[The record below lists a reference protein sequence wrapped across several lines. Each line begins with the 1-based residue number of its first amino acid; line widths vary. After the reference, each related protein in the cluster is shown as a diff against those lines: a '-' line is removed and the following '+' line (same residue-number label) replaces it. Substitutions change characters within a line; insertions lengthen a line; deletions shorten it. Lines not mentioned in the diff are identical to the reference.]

1 MQKKVLCYGFYP
13 KISTNV
19 GDELFKSAFKKLF
32 PTFSFTFTDTLSHE
46 LINNHDAV
54 FFGGGSFLYSDIRK
68 SNDISIIKSKPIFY
82 IGVGVEKNIH
92 PTHLELLKLAKA
104 IFIRSPEELSNL
116 KNININSYLIPDI
129 VYALSENINV
139 IPTKNYLFI
148 PNVYLVSNNSDPH
161 WKHASWEYFK
171 SEMSQ
176 FISEN
181 DTDVFPMSESH
192 INNLSDSCAAIE
204 LLNKIKY
211 DKRKILTHT
220 QEFEEIRNIFSKYK
234 VIITQRYHG
243 IILAEMFGI
252 PYIAIHHHDKLKNCQ
267 PANGQFISY
276 YNFNKSALNEA
287 INSLINF
294 SKNNIDI
301 NAFSEIITEVK
312 SYI

>member
-1 MQKKVLCYGFYP
+1 MKRKVLCYGFYP

-19 GDELFKSAFKKLF
+19 GDELFKLAFKKLF
-32 PTFSFTFTDTLSHE
+32 PAFSFTFTDILTND
-46 LINNHDAV
+46 LIDNHDAI
-54 FFGGGSFLYSDIRK
+54 FFGGGSFLYSDIIK

-104 IFIRSPEELSNL
+104 IFIRSPEELD
-116 KNININSYLIPDI
+116 NIKKINPNCYLIPDI
-129 VYALSENINV
+129 VYCLAEKTPKTIIN
-139 IPTKNYLFI
+139 NYLYI
-148 PNVYLVSNNSDPH
+148 PNIYLVSNNSEPH

-176 FISEN
+176 FISEH
-181 DTDVFPMSESH
+181 DTDVFCMSESH
-192 INNLSDSCAAIE
+192 INSLSDSCAAIE

-220 QEFEEIRNIFSKYK
+220 QDFEEIKKIFSSYK
-234 VIITQRYHG
+234 IIITQRYHG

-252 PYIAIHHHDKLKNCQ
+252 PYVAIHHHDKLKKCQ
-267 PANGQFISY
+267 PANGQFIPY
-276 YNFNKSALNEA
+276 YNFNKSALSNA
-287 INSLINF
+287 IKELKNF
-294 SKNNIDI
+294 SENNIDI

>member
-32 PTFSFTFTDTLSHE
+32 PTFIFTFTDILSHD
-46 LINNHDAV
+46 LIKNHDAV
-54 FFGGGSFLYSDIRK
+54 FFGGGSFLYSDIIK

-211 DKRKILTHT
+211 DKRKILAHT

-252 PYIAIHHHDKLKNCQ
+252 PYVALHHHDKLKNCQ